1 MLAVAV
7 VETFGADEQIV
18 QNSIVQ
24 DRFFNDPR
32 NIFDLDVTV
41 KDALRVNRDARPMLT
56 LIETTS
62 QVRSHERPQPARFH
76 LRLERIPQGLGPL
89 RIAAPARVSWSSL
102 IATDKQMMRERR
114 HENGRQACS

>member
-7 VETFGADEQIV
+7 VEALGADEQIV

-24 DRFFNDPR
+24 DRFFNYPR

-76 LRLERIPQGLGPL
+76 LGLERIPQRLGPFW
-89 RIAAPARVSWSSL
+89 ITAPARVSWSSL
-102 IATDKQMMRERR
+102 IATNKQMMRERR
-114 HENGRQACS
+114 HENGRQVCS

>member
-7 VETFGADEQIV
+7 VEALGADEQIV

-41 KDALRVNRDARPMLT
+41 KDALRVNHDARPMLT
-56 LIETTS
+56 LIETPS
-62 QVRSHERPQPARFH
+62 RVRSHERPQPACFH
-76 LRLERIPQGLGPL
+76 LGLERIPQRLGPL
-89 RIAAPARVSWSSL
+89 WITAPARVSWSSL
-102 IATDKQMMRERR
+102 IATNKQMMRERR